1 MNCEY
6 METKTNKANN
16 EPAKKSGLIRKL
28 ILFLL
33 AFGPGIFA
41 IGYTIGTG
49 SVTSMIVA
57 GNNYGMD
64 LLWVLLFSCL
74 FSGMLIYVSGSYY
87 LTTGETALYAVR
99 KHLPFGKVIAIAII
113 VAVGIGQWNSLI
125 GILGITSNVVF
136 EILVINFPG
145 LAGYEYAVV
154 LGLAVVIIGTFYLLL
169 IRGNYP
175 LFEKV
180 LALFVSMMGL
190 SFIFT
195 LFFVYPLPEEII
207 LGLVPKIP
215 KVQGAGIL
223 IAAFVGTT
231 MAAATFLSRPL
242 FIQGKGWTKKDFKT
256 QRNDAIIAALLIFTI
271 SGSIMAVASGS
282 LHDKGLEIT
291 HVLDMSGA
299 LEPSVGKFAVSI
311 FFAGTLSAGLSS
323 IFPCLM
329 IVPLMLGDYNSG
341 KLDVKSTRF
350 KLITGLASVLALS
363 VPVFG
368 FNPIQGQIFTQVFN
382 VFALPLVVF
391 SFLVLWNRKNAGL
404 PKSRWLSNIVMAGAL
419 VFSIII
425 MITGLIDIFG

>member
-1 MNCEY
+1 MLVKRN
-6 METKTNKANN
+6 M
-16 EPAKKSGLIRKL
+16 KKFLK
-28 ILFLL
+28 FLL

-57 GNNYGMD
+57 GNSFGMD
-64 LLWVLLFSCL
+64 LLWVLFFSCL
-74 FSGMLIYVSGSYY
+74 FSGVLIYVSGSYY
-87 LTTGETALYAVR
+87 LSTGETALFAVR
-99 KHLPFGKVIAIAII
+99 NHLPQGKVIAIAII
-113 VAVGIGQWNSLI
+113 IAVGIGQWNSLI
-125 GILGITSNVVF
+125 GILGITSNVIF
-136 EILVINFPG
+136 EILAINFPG
-145 LAGYEYAVV
+145 LAGQKYMVV
-154 LGLAVVIIGTFYLLL
+154 LGLAILVIGVFYTLLVK
-169 IRGNYP
+169 GSYS

-190 SFIFT
+190 SFVFT
-195 LFFVYPLPEEII
+195 LFFVFPLPSEII
-207 LGLVPKIP
+207 MGLVPKIP
-215 KVQGAGIL
+215 QVEGAGIL

-242 FIQGKGWTKKDFKT
+242 FIQGKGWTGNDFKV
-256 QRNDAIIAALLIFTI
+256 QRNDSIIAACLIFII

-282 LHDKGLEIT
+282 LYGTGTEIT

-341 KLDVKSTRF
+341 KLDVTSVRF
-350 KLITGLASVLALS
+350 KLITGIASILALS

-368 FNPIQGQIFTQVFN
+368 FNPIKGQIFTQVFN
-382 VFALPLVVF
+382 VFALPLVVV
-391 SFLVLWNRKNAGL
+391 SFLILWNRKNANL
-404 PKSRWLSNIVMAGAL
+404 PDKKLWTNIIMMGAFI
-419 VFSIII
+419 FSVII
-425 MITGLIDIFG
+425 MINGLLDIFS